1 MPVSQKSASK
11 TDIIASDLPPELDV
25 LTGIYLLYWKIE
37 EVVDQINVTPALQK
51 NERQLL
57 VNLSKPTRMGTMASE
72 MQILPSTLTAIA
84 DGLETKGLIRRER
97 DPDDRR
103 AWRLCLTEDGAE
115 QRHRLMA
122 RAVEI
127 FTEVSGLSR
136 GETETIA
143 SLMQKVTH
151 NIKNTGLPERA
162 RPCQ

>member
-1 MPVSQKSASK
+1 MPQKSTSENQ
-11 TDIIASDLPPELDV
+11 TIATDLPPELDV

-57 VNLSKPTRMGTMASE
+57 INLSNPTRMGTMASE

-84 DGLETKGLIRRER
+84 DGLEAKGLITRER

-103 AWRLCLTEDGAE
+103 AWQLRLTDTGLEARRNLLT
-115 QRHRLMA
+115 

-127 FTEVSGLSR
+127 FAEVSGLTR
-136 GETETIA
+136 TETETIA
-143 SLMQKVTH
+143 ALMQKVTR
-151 NIKNTGLPERA
+151 NIKTTGLPERA